1 MKTFPSRVVNG
12 LGLLLAVT
20 SYLFAYFFLQLYL
33 ELEPCP
39 LCMIDRVFVI
49 ASGVF
54 FLLALVHN
62 PNATG
67 QRIYGFLAGLM
78 ALAGIMVCWR
88 HIYLQNLPKDL
99 VPNCAPGL
107 DYMLETL
114 PVSEHFPS
122 YSIPPANA
130 PIFNGHSL
138 ALPFQNKLYWFLMA
152 FLPLPST
159 NCFALPGN
167 TPSVTASNG
176 CFINFL

>member
-114 PVSEHFPS
+114 PVSETL
-122 YSIPPANA
+122 SI
-130 PIFNGHSL
+130 IFNTSGECADIQWSFL
-138 ALPFQNKLYWFLMA
+138 GLTIPEQTLLVFNGLFAIALYQLFRPA
-152 FLPLPST
+152 R
-159 NCFALPGN
+159 
-167 TPSVTASNG
+167 
-176 CFINFL
+176 